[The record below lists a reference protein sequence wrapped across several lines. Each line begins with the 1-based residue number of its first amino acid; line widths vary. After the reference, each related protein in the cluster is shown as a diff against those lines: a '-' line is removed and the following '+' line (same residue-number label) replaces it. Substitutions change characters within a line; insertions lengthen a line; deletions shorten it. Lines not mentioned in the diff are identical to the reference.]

1 MQHLAP
7 TLALALCCT
16 ASWAQSPDAPRAGT
30 LKTVQGIVTVSQGSS
45 APRVVQPGD
54 PVQVADKL
62 ATGADSA
69 ASVVM
74 RDGSTLVL
82 GPHSQLD
89 ITHFAFNGTTQ
100 KGNLFISLLRGSLR
114 MVTGLV
120 GKGNPDAV
128 KITTPTSVI
137 GVLGTDFIVRTTG
150 GQP

>member
-1 MQHLAP
+1 MRLFVS
-7 TLALALCCT
+7 TLALVLCCST
-16 ASWAQSPDAPRAGT
+16 AGAQSSDAARAGT
-30 LKTVQGIVTVSQGSS
+30 LKIVQGTVTVTNAQGPHPAHS
-45 APRVVQPGD
+45 GD
-54 PVQVADKL
+54 PVAEADML

-74 RDGSTLVL
+74 RDGTTLVL

-89 ITHFAFNGTTQ
+89 ITSFAFNGTTQ

-120 GKGNPDAV
+120 GKGHPDAV

-137 GVLGTDFIVRTTG
+137 GVLGTDFVVHAEG
-150 GQP
+150 GKP